1 MKRLF
6 SYILTALFTLAT
18 LANVKADSYEARS
31 TRAERYF
38 SYKEWSSALAMY
50 QLMID
55 ERPSE
60 VEPYYKSI
68 VAGVM
73 IGDTITQIDMLERTQ
88 QCGIALNEL
97 FSGVKSV
104 SFSIGEAQAYVNFLM
119 LVKSHQPWLNRG
131 INIYLLDYYSFRN
144 DPTHTIEI
152 AEELLAQT
160 PDNVEYLEI
169 LAEAYTSNGNI
180 DKAIK
185 CYYSILDID
194 SYNYEALLAIGNYY
208 AMQLFADCKQITLC
222 KEDLTALAQTYL
234 YEAYNLHPTPYV
246 AQLLDKISPRK
257 QGN

>member
-1 MKRLF
+1 MKNF
-6 SYILTALFTLAT
+6 IIYIIAIFAIFTVSAET
-18 LANVKADSYEARS
+18 KTENYETRS
-31 TRAERYF
+31 IRAERYF

-55 ERPSE
+55 EQPGE

-88 QCGIALNEL
+88 QRGISLEEL
-97 FSGVKSV
+97 FDGVRSV
-104 SFSIGEAQAYVNFLM
+104 SFAIGEAQAYANFLL

-144 DPTHTIEI
+144 DPENTIKI